1 MVQAFN
7 FNDSRVSFRNE
18 NGVAF
23 ANATE
28 MSKPF
33 SKKSNDYLRLPS
45 TKELIE
51 ACARKYRTSVNHLV
65 ITKMGNPDSGGGTW
79 LQEDLALDFAQWLS
93 VDFKLWCNDRIKE
106 ILKYGITG
114 TDTAIDK
121 VLNDPDFGIKLL
133 TQLKEE
139 RAEKRR
145 LQEQNQLQSQQIQV
159 SAPKV
164 AYYDQVLS
172 SSSTYVTDQIAKE
185 LGMTAISL
193 NKRLK
198 ELKVQFKRG
207 DQWVLTSKYL
217 NKGYTD
223 TKTHTHTRSDGSP
236 GSTMWTVWTEAG
248 RQFIHGVIKG

>member
-1 MVQAFN
+1 MVQVFN

-28 MSKPF
+28 MA
-33 SKKSNDYLRLPS
+33 KSFGKRPVDYLRLP
-45 TKELIE
+45 TTEELIE
-51 ACARKYRTSVNHLV
+51 ACVRKSHTSKNHLV

-106 ILKYGITG
+106 ILKYGFTG

-133 TQLKEE
+133 TQLKEV
-139 RAEKRR
+139 RAEKQR
-145 LQEQNQLQSQQIQV
+145 LEEQNQLQSKQLQI

-164 AYYDQVLS
+164 QYYDQVLS

-193 NKRLK
+193 NRKLK
-198 ELKVQFKRG
+198 EMKVQFKRG

-217 NKGYTD
+217 NRGYTD
-223 TKTHTHTRSDGSP
+223 TKTHPYTKSDGST

-248 RQFIHGVIKG
+248 RQFIHEALKV

>member
-1 MVQAFN
+1 MVQVFN
-7 FNDSRVSFRNE
+7 FNDNEVTFRNE
-18 NGVAF
+18 KGIAYVNV
-23 ANATE
+23 TE
-28 MSKPF
+28 MAKPF
-33 SKKSNDYLRLPS
+33 NKRPNDYLNLPS
-45 TKELIE
+45 SKELVKAIT
-51 ACARKYRTSVNHLV
+51 RKNGNGENQLV
-65 ITKMGNPDSGGGTW
+65 ITKRGGIEKPGTW
-79 LQEDLALDFAQWLS
+79 LYEDIALDFAQWLS

-106 ILKYGITG
+106 ILKYGFTG

-139 RAEKRR
+139 RAEKQR
-145 LQEQNQLQSQQIQV
+145 LEEQNKIQSQQLQI

-164 AYYDQVLS
+164 QYYDQVLS

-193 NKRLK
+193 NRKLK
-198 ELKVQFKRG
+198 EMKVQFKRG

-217 NKGYTD
+217 NRGYTD
-223 TKTHTHTRSDGSP
+223 TKTHPYTKSDGST

-248 RQFIHGVIKG
+248 RQFIHEALKV